1 MSFQTDDDRSRTA
14 LRRREALIAA
24 GGAGAGLAWALAR
37 GPAALAAA
45 AARPAASCVLVR
57 EVMEGPYW
65 IENRLRRR
73 DIRDG
78 RPGLPL
84 ILTLTIQDAATC
96 RAIRGADVE
105 VWHADAGGVYSGYTG
120 APPPGRDGHATP
132 NNRKRFLRGHQ
143 RSDARG
149 RATFVTIYPGWYPG
163 RTIHIHFKVRTFE
176 RESETYE
183 FTSQLFFDQAT
194 NDAVQGSP
202 GYDGVADPGYTTNSG
217 DAIYGGDAAVL
228 VPLTGN
234 IGNGFGGAITVGLTG
249 IEDTR
254 TGKGVKGRLRSL
266 KVARGRDGRR
276 RLVAEVAARE
286 RLEARLALFRGK
298 RRLAARSET
307 MRPGRRRI
315 AVPFPRAVPGRKL
328 AAVLELVDRDGG
340 LRTIRRRVR
349 VGPPPPPDD

>member
-1 MSFQTDDDRSRTA
+1 M
-14 LRRREALIAA
+14 
-24 GGAGAGLAWALAR
+24 
-37 GPAALAAA
+37 
-45 AARPAASCVLVR
+45 
-57 EVMEGPYW
+57 
-65 IENRLRRR
+65 
-73 DIRDG
+73 
-78 RPGLPL
+78 
-84 ILTLTIQDAATC
+84 
-96 RAIRGADVE
+96 
-105 VWHADAGGVYSGYTG
+105 
-120 APPPGRDGHATP
+120 
-132 NNRKRFLRGHQ
+132 LRGYQ
-143 RSDARG
+143 VTDADG
-149 RATFVTIYPGWYPG
+149 MVTFRTIYPGWYPG

-217 DAIYGGDAAVL
+217 DAIYGDDAAVL

-254 TGKGVKGRLRSL
+254 TGKGVKGMLRSL

-307 MRPGRRRI
+307 MRLGRRRI
-315 AVPFPRAVPGRKL
+315 AVPFPRAAPGRKL
-328 AAVLELVDRDGG
+328 TAVLELVDRDGG

>member
-14 LRRREALIAA
+14 LRRREALVAA

-73 DIRDG
+73 DIRDA

-84 ILTLTIQDAATC
+84 ILTLTIQDAASC

-163 RTIHIHFKVRTFE
+163 RTPHVHVKVH
-176 RESETYE
+176 
-183 FTSQLFFDQAT
+183 
-194 NDAVQGSP
+194 V
-202 GYDGVADPGYTTNSG
+202 
-217 DAIYGGDAAVL
+217 GGDVVHTGQVFFPDTTSRAVY
-228 VPLTGN
+228 
-234 IGNGFGGAITVGLTG
+234 
-249 IEDTR
+249 R
-254 TGKGVKGRLRSL
+254 TGAYRSHGAQDTSNSRDGIYRAAGGRLA
-266 KVARGRDGRR
+266 V
-276 RLVAEVAARE
+276 
-286 RLEARLALFRGK
+286 ARLA
-298 RRLAARSET
+298 RRRR
-307 MRPGRRRI
+307 RPGFTGTI
-315 AVPFPRAVPGRKL
+315 ALAVNRG
-328 AAVLELVDRDGG
+328 
-340 LRTIRRRVR
+340 
-349 VGPPPPPDD
+349 